1 MVPKPIDSNTK
12 GNFFIHL
19 SKSKCIFWVKE
30 LLGHKDIKMALRYPH
45 LAPEHKQK
53 AVSVLDNIFS
63 KQSKTAEIK

>member
-1 MVPKPIDSNTK
+1 MH
-12 GNFFIHL
+12 FL
-19 SKSKCIFWVKE
+19 VKE

-45 LAPEHKQK
+45 LSPEHKQK